1 MQNNNC
7 RVFFFF
13 LDHGGNI
20 RAANINPYK
29 VIFLS
34 YNGTDQGAIFYKY
47 DKTKKKKHTIDVEK
61 HEMIS
66 LLENTSYEQKSVFGL
81 FFPSKM
87 DS

>member
-1 MQNNNC
+1 MEAILGLLTLIHIKS
-7 RVFFFF
+7 FFYHITGLTRGLYF
-13 LDHGGNI
+13 
-20 RAANINPYK
+20 INMIK
-29 VIFLS
+29 
-34 YNGTDQGAIFYKY
+34 Q
-47 DKTKKKKHTIDVEK
+47 KKKHTIDVEK

>member
-1 MQNNNC
+1 MEAILGLLTLIHIKS
-7 RVFFFF
+7 FFYHITGLTRGLYF
-13 LDHGGNI
+13 
-20 RAANINPYK
+20 INMIK
-29 VIFLS
+29 KKI
-34 YNGTDQGAIFYKY
+34 
-47 DKTKKKKHTIDVEK
+47 KKKHTIEVEK